1 MSMFPYQKMMLI
13 PSSAPDPTTNEP
25 VPFNNRDVLRVLG
38 TREITVNTALEQL
51 VRIRLLNCRICEKL
65 IIGSQNSPRTI
76 VEAQTTFFGLLRP

>member
-13 PSSAPDPTTNEP
+13 PSSAPDPTTYEP
-25 VPFNNRDVLRVLG
+25 GPFNNRDVLRVLG
-38 TREITVNTALEQL
+38 TREIIIITDLEQ
-51 VRIRLLNCRICEKL
+51 VVQIRLLNCKTCEKL

>member
-25 VPFNNRDVLRVLG
+25 GPFNNRDVLRVLG